1 MKNFDKKK
9 LMIEILF
16 LKRKDK
22 KHWKK
27 NLIKNL
33 LELILVE
40 KTMMEIMN

>member
-1 MKNFDKKK
+1 M
-9 LMIEILF
+9 MIETLF

-27 NLIKNL
+27 NLIGNL

-40 KTMMEIMN
+40 KTMMQIMN